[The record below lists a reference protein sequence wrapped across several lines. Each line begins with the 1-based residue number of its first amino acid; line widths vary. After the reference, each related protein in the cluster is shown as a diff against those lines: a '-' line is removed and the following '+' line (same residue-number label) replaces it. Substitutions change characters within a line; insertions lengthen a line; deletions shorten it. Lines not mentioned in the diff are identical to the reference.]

1 MLAKHPDPTVDHVLR
16 IWAPRM
22 IVQGIDF
29 NDLMTTANRIRT
41 WDDWPREWCRTAAG
55 HEQYAREAEAQGRRE
70 SATDAHLLAAMAYHF
85 ACNNAPHRLE
95 EYIAAARERVAC
107 YAAAAPYLRPP
118 AARYEVPFEHFRMA
132 SYFRVPAAREKPPV
146 VIVISGLACLAA
158 GAAWLFRWMDDP
170 SYSPGIMRWCQAWG
184 FQTDMARAF
193 VPALV
198 LGLLWWILGVIN
210 IIVE

>member
-70 SATDAHLLAAMAYHF
+70 SASPVTLQRRRTCARRQRVTKFRSSISGWLPIF
-85 ACNNAPHRLE
+85 ACRRRAKS
-95 EYIAAARERVAC
+95 
-107 YAAAAPYLRPP
+107 RP
-118 AARYEVPFEHFRMA
+118 
-132 SYFRVPAAREKPPV
+132 S
-146 VIVISGLACLAA
+146 
-158 GAAWLFRWMDDP
+158 
-170 SYSPGIMRWCQAWG
+170 
-184 FQTDMARAF
+184 
-193 VPALV
+193 
-198 LGLLWWILGVIN
+198 
-210 IIVE
+210 